1 MHPSDP
7 LAHRSTG
14 SVTSAL
20 RVLSSVPYNCGVG
33 KFHMTDFRNP
43 RDDRHPMR
51 LWHGG
56 LIVFAICALT
66 VNIATRYSAW
76 GSESASARTVT
87 TVKTQSLDCQRQRL
101 LSDGLYWISPVTRS
115 TFLRPPRST
124 ARAISAVSPAIHLD
138 SESWLYNRPPPSCW
152 S

>member
-1 MHPSDP
+1 
-7 LAHRSTG
+7 
-14 SVTSAL
+14 
-20 RVLSSVPYNCGVG
+20 
-33 KFHMTDFRNP
+33 
-43 RDDRHPMR
+43 MR

-87 TVKTQSLDCQRQRL
+87 TVKTQSQDCQRQRL
-101 LSDGLYWISPVTRS
+101 LSDGLYWMSPVTRS

-124 ARAISAVSPAIHLD
+124 ARAISAVLIPKAGFITGLPLPAGPNSFLCAVNV
-138 SESWLYNRPPPSCW
+138 LTAA
-152 S
+152 